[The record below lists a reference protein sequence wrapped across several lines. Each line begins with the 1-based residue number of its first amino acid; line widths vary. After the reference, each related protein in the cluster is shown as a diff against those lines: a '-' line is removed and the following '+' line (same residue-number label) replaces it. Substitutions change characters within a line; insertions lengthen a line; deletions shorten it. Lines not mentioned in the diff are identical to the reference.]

1 MSTIL
6 ILLLL
11 WISPI
16 LLYLFIAWLCLPK
29 NSTISDLA
37 DMLSDD
43 DDYFA
48 PFFLMIMPAINIIA
62 LLATIIV
69 VIIGSTSKYIRK
81 YSNIKI
87 K

>member
-43 DDYFA
+43 DYFA

-81 YSNIKI
+81 YGNIKI